1 MSVLEP
7 PSAFRGSWSPYDVII
22 LKLSGCGPEKSYT
35 IYQPRTQA
43 QITKNRH
50 TTVLL
55 YRSVAKLSERAE
67 VLGEDAGNEAPGR
80 ICNKHGGHEDANE
93 EITVLFAHRALH
105 LGKIL
110 CPNDH
115 CVVIRTFPRKRY
127 YLSF

>member
-1 MSVLEP
+1 MKALKNDHNQYLNFQNKQSFTIKHFLIFLEIVNP
-7 PSAFRGSWSPYDVII
+7 AR
-22 LKLSGCGPEKSYT
+22 
-35 IYQPRTQA
+35 QPRTQA
-43 QITKNRH
+43 QVTKNMH

-55 YRSVAKLSERAE
+55 YRSVAKLGERAG

-80 ICNKHGGHEDANE
+80 ICNKHGGHEDAKE
-93 EITVLFAHRALH
+93 EIAVLFAHRALH

>member
-1 MSVLEP
+1 M
-7 PSAFRGSWSPYDVII
+7 A
-22 LKLSGCGPEKSYT
+22 
-35 IYQPRTQA
+35 QPRTQA

-55 YRSVAKLSERAE
+55 YRSVAKLSERAG
-67 VLGEDAGNEAPGR
+67 VLGEDAENEAPGR

-93 EITVLFAHRALH
+93 EIAVLFVHRALH

-115 CVVIRTFPRKRY
+115 CVVIRTFPLENGIIY
-127 YLSF
+127 HFSW

>member
-1 MSVLEP
+1 VLNPLTVIHPSV
-7 PSAFRGSWSPYDVII
+7 PYLYSREHLVI
-22 LKLSGCGPEKSYT
+22 LPVNPLMAVC
-35 IYQPRTQA
+35 QPRTQA

-55 YRSVAKLSERAE
+55 YRSVAKLSERAG

-93 EITVLFAHRALH
+93 ELAVLFAHRALH

-115 CVVIRTFPRKRY
+115 CVVIRTFPRIRY

>member
-1 MSVLEP
+1 M
-7 PSAFRGSWSPYDVII
+7 
-22 LKLSGCGPEKSYT
+22 
-35 IYQPRTQA
+35 
-43 QITKNRH
+43 
-50 TTVLL
+50 LL
-55 YRSVAKLSERAE
+55 CRSVAKLSERAG
-67 VLGEDAGNEAPGR
+67 VLGEDAGNKAPGR

-93 EITVLFAHRALH
+93 EIAVLFAHRALHNLH